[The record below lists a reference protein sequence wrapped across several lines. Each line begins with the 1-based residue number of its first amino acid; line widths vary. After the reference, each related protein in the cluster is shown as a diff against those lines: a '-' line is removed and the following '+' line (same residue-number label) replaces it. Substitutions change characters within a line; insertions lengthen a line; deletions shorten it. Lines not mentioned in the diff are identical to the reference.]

1 MSRWTAVQKT
11 YAMCRRLSALRGGGV
26 VKYFLDALS
35 CSVRHGASPENY
47 FVLRFFELS
56 EAQRREYL
64 TSGRSKAVDRA
75 LNLGARA
82 DEKQILGR
90 KSLFDRHFAG
100 LVKRD
105 FVFAAEADFT
115 AFDAFLDRHPAFILK
130 PDAGTMGRGIEKRR
144 SADVWDREAFFH
156 ACAEKRLLLEEPIR
170 QHPELDRINP
180 ACLNSVRIN
189 AARRKDGA
197 VRLIGACL
205 KCGVGEQ
212 ISDNFHAGGIAYPV
226 DLDSGRVSGPG
237 RNNRDLTEYGRHP
250 GTELYMPG
258 FQLPCWAQVSAS
270 VLRGME
276 LVPSL
281 GYVGWDV
288 AVGLEGPE
296 LIEGNYSWPGGNIIQ
311 FDGVGKYPIILSC
324 LGE

>member
-11 YAMCRRLSALRGGGV
+11 YAMCRRLSALRGGSI

-205 KCGVGEQ
+205 KCGVESRFP
-212 ISDNFHAGGIAYPV
+212 IIF
-226 DLDSGRVSGPG
+226 
-237 RNNRDLTEYGRHP
+237 
-250 GTELYMPG
+250 MPG
-258 FQLPCWAQVSAS
+258 ASPTRWTLTAAVSPAPAATT
-270 VLRGME
+270 G
-276 LVPSL
+276 
-281 GYVGWDV
+281 
-288 AVGLEGPE
+288 
-296 LIEGNYSWPGGNIIQ
+296 I
-311 FDGVGKYPIILSC
+311 
-324 LGE
+324 